1 MPSIPVGWDSF
12 YAGGVTLTV
21 HLPAELA
28 ARLAAEATRRQI
40 TVDELLA
47 ELVAAR
53 LGDGEDPLEA
63 FIASGAS
70 GRGDLGRQHRRI
82 KADLT
87 GELTARDL

>member
-1 MPSIPVGWDSF
+1 
-12 YAGGVTLTV
+12 VTLTV

-28 ARLAAEATRRQI
+28 ARLATEAARRQI

-47 ELVAAR
+47 ELVAAE
-53 LGDGEDPLEA
+53 LGADEDPLEA

-70 GRGDLGRQHRRI
+70 GRGDLGRQHRSV

-87 GELTARDL
+87 KDVTARDL

>member
-12 YAGGVTLTV
+12 YAGEVTLTV
-21 HLPAELA
+21 HLPAE
-28 ARLAAEATRRQI
+28 LAAEATRRQI

-47 ELVAAR
+47 ELAAAR

-63 FIASGAS
+63 FIESGAS
-70 GRGDLGRQHRRI
+70 GRGDLGRQHRKI